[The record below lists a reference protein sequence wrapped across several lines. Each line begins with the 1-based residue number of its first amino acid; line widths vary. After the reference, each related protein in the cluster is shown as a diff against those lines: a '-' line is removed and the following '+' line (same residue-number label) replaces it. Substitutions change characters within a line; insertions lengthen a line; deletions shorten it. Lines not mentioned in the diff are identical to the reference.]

1 MLRIRYQLGQNS
13 TLKEDIIGD
22 GLGDDILS
30 TVTVTRTKRKLD
42 ISTFG
47 GQSDRK
53 VIHIPG
59 ADDRLD
65 LNGNIYVGGYLNPK
79 QDFPSQ
85 HKVNFKGCMI
95 KAVFN
100 KIDLLY
106 GARLNKKGFSRSK
119 NLYFTDSP
127 SIPPRS
133 MNFKKETFMRIKI
146 QRLETSDSSLFAD
159 KFYGSLTFRTTLIAG
174 TIFEASVVTLTFQ
187 KSQLLLKSGSSDLV
201 ALSFPNSGYASDGR
215 WFEVKYF
222 VTNTE
227 MRLSLNNVTKSIKP
241 SQSPQYGGNILFG
254 YDGKEF
260 RFVGC
265 IRDINVQ
272 GNRILYPDVIDPYR
286 ENTIATIGELS
297 EGCKASDPCLPNP
310 CFHEGEC
317 LSYAKGINCECKKKY
332 KLPYCQF
339 CKYVKFVKQ
348 DW

>member
-100 KIDLLY
+100 K
-106 GARLNKKGFSRSK
+106 
-119 NLYFTDSP
+119 
-127 SIPPRS
+127 
-133 MNFKKETFMRIKI
+133 
-146 QRLETSDSSLFAD
+146 SLFAD

-348 DW
+348 YW